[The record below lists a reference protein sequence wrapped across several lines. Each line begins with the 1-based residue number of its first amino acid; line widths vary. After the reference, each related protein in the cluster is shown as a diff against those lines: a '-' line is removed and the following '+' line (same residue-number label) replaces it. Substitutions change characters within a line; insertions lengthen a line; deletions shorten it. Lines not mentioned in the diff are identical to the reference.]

1 MIKSTFVEIINKI
14 EKYLVAV
21 AFTNTLNKQF
31 STYQKDNHLLPLLE
45 KLSHEKK
52 QILIMGNFN
61 INLLNYDDKNTANL
75 FDTVFCCS
83 YLRFIN
89 IHLFNIH

>member
-14 EKYLVAV
+14 EKYLVVV
-21 AFTNTLNKQF
+21 AFTNTRNKQF
-31 STYQKDNHLLPLLE
+31 ATYQKDNHLLPLLE

-61 INLLNYDDKNTANL
+61 INLLNYDDKNTGNF
-75 FDTVFCCS
+75 FDTVFSCF
-83 YLRFIN
+83 Y
-89 IHLFNIH
+89 

>member
-21 AFTNTLNKQF
+21 AFTSTLNKQF

-61 INLLNYDDKNTANL
+61 INLLNYDAKNTANF
-75 FDTVFCCS
+75 FDTIFSCS
-83 YLRFIN
+83 YLCFIN

>member
-61 INLLNYDDKNTANL
+61 INLLNYDDKNTANF
-75 FDTVFCCS
+75 FDTVFSCS
-83 YLRFIN
+83 YLRLIN